1 LRRWFDI
8 KEDGNMDKALS
19 LLGSLHADIAECRR
33 SGYEFDVDDT
43 RFEWPN
49 LAILDDEIEAFLAA
63 IDRDTA

>member
-1 LRRWFDI
+1 
-8 KEDGNMDKALS
+8 MDKALS
-19 LLGSLHADIAECRR
+19 LLRSVHADIAECRR

-63 IDRDTA
+63 TDRGTA